1 MATIPAGW
9 TQSFILSAGAGI
21 NAGMMAWGLL
31 MILPFYLWETL
42 AIRTMPIDWNTACI
56 IGYVALF
63 ASIIAYLCYNRS
75 IELIGP
81 NRAALTAHML
91 PLFAAI
97 LAVIFLDESLH
108 FHHLAGAAAVLVGIL
123 LAGSSRS
130 TITT

>member
-1 MATIPAGW
+1 M
-9 TQSFILSAGAGI
+9 L
-21 NAGMMAWGLL
+21 AGMMGWGLL

-42 AIRTMPIDWNTACI
+42 ATRTMPIDWNTACI

-81 NRAALTAHML
+81 SRAALTAHML

-97 LAVIFLDESLH
+97 LAVIFL
-108 FHHLAGAAAVLVGIL
+108 AVFFC
-123 LAGSSRS
+123 
-130 TITT
+130 